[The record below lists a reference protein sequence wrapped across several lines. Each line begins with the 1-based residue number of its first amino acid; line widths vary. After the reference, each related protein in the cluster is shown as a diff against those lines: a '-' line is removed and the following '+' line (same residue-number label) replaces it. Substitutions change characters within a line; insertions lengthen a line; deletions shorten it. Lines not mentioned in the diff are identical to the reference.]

1 MYNSNEIWF
10 AREMFMKKSELKD
23 KAFCMYLNC
32 GGNITKKEIAQH
44 LGVTVRTVFNWS
56 RRDSWDSM
64 LELLAG
70 KNASKPSELAESSV
84 LDLLPKQTAQ
94 IMNVI
99 EQSSAVDILWQ
110 NILLQYAA
118 IIRAQQLMYV
128 ESENILSIEKRHI
141 DENAVSAC
149 EWENITP
156 WDRYKTFLDTQ
167 SKAMNV
173 LTNMLNKFEDY
184 KRKGLVNEE
193 LSAKIDII
201 RHKAS
206 ELTQESGVINVVSE
220 IPRGI

>member
-1 MYNSNEIWF
+1 M
-10 AREMFMKKSELKD
+10 RKSELKD

-32 GGNITKKEIAQH
+32 GGNLTKKEIAQH

-56 RRDSWDSM
+56 KADSWDSM
-64 LELLAG
+64 LALLKERGTTKSNEATD
-70 KNASKPSELAESSV
+70 SV
-84 LDLLPKQTAQ
+84 LELLPKQTAQ
-94 IMNVI
+94 IMSVI
-99 EQSSAVDILWQ
+99 EHSDAVDILWQ

-128 ESENILSIEKRHI
+128 ESENILSVEKRI
-141 DENAVSAC
+141 LQENSASAS
-149 EWENITP
+149 EWENIMP

-201 RHKAS
+201 RHKANM
-206 ELTQESGVINVVSE
+206 LTQENGVINVVSE
-220 IPRGI
+220 IPRG

>member
-1 MYNSNEIWF
+1 
-10 AREMFMKKSELKD
+10 MKKSELKD
-23 KAFCMYLNC
+23 KAFCMYLNS
-32 GGNITKKEIAQH
+32 GGNLSKKEIAQH

-56 RRDSWDSM
+56 NKDSWDLM
-64 LELLAG
+64 LKLLTE
-70 KNASKPSELAESSV
+70 KNISKSYETTESSV
-84 LDLLPKQTAQ
+84 IELLPKQTAQ
-94 IMNVI
+94 IMSVI
-99 EQSSAVDILWQ
+99 EQSSAVEILWQ

-128 ESENILSIEKRHI
+128 ESENILSIEKRRLE
-141 DENAVSAC
+141 ENESSAS

-201 RHKAS
+201 RHKAR
-206 ELTQESGVINVVSE
+206 ELTDENATITVVSE
-220 IPRGI
+220 IPRGKDK

>member
-1 MYNSNEIWF
+1 
-10 AREMFMKKSELKD
+10 MKKSELKD

-56 RRDSWDSM
+56 NRDSWDSM

-70 KNASKPSELAESSV
+70 KSVSKPSELAETSV

-94 IMNVI
+94 IMSVI

-128 ESENILSIEKRHI
+128 ESENILSIEKRRI
-141 DENAVSAC
+141 DENSTSAS

-206 ELTQESGVINVVSE
+206 ELTMENGIINVVSE
-220 IPRGI
+220 IPRGEL

>member
-1 MYNSNEIWF
+1 
-10 AREMFMKKSELKD
+10 MKKSELKD
-23 KAFCMYLNC
+23 KAFCMYLNS
-32 GGNITKKEIAQH
+32 GGNLSKKEIAQH

-56 RRDSWDSM
+56 NKDSWDLM
-64 LELLAG
+64 LKLLTE
-70 KNASKPSELAESSV
+70 KNISKSYETTESSV
-84 LDLLPKQTAQ
+84 IELLPKQTAQ
-94 IMNVI
+94 IMSVI
-99 EQSSAVDILWQ
+99 EQSSAVEILWQ

-128 ESENILSIEKRHI
+128 ESENILSIEKRRLE
-141 DENAVSAC
+141 ENESSAS

-201 RHKAS
+201 RHKAR
-206 ELTQESGVINVVSE
+206 ELTDENATITVVSE
-220 IPRGI
+220 IPR

>member
-1 MYNSNEIWF
+1 
-10 AREMFMKKSELKD
+10 MKRSELKD
-23 KAFCMYLNC
+23 KAFCMYLNS
-32 GGNITKKEIAQH
+32 GGNLSKKEIAQH

-56 RRDSWDSM
+56 NKDSWDSM
-64 LELLAG
+64 LKLLTE
-70 KNASKPSELAESSV
+70 KNISKSYETTESSV
-84 LDLLPKQTAQ
+84 IELLPKQTAQ
-94 IMNVI
+94 IMSVI
-99 EQSSAVDILWQ
+99 EQSSAVEILWQ

-128 ESENILSIEKRHI
+128 ESENILSIEKRRLE
-141 DENAVSAC
+141 ENESSAS

-201 RHKAS
+201 RHKAR
-206 ELTQESGVINVVSE
+206 ELTDENATITVVSE
-220 IPRGI
+220 IPR